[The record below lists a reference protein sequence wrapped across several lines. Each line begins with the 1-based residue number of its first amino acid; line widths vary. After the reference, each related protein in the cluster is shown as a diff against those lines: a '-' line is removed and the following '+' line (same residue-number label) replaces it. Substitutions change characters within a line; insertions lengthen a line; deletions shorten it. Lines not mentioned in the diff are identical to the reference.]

1 MDLSEITALVL
12 TYNEQQNVRR
22 TLGALTWAKQVV
34 VIDSFSTDRT
44 VELAR
49 AAHSNVQIVQRPF
62 DTHGA
67 QWNFG
72 LEQVR
77 TPWVLA
83 LDADYQLPPEFER
96 ELSRID
102 PAEEVT
108 GYEAEF
114 VYCIFG
120 QPLRATL
127 YPSHTILFRKERG
140 RYTDEGHTQALRLSG
155 NVRRLNSRILH
166 DDRKPLSRWMVSQD
180 RYSILE
186 ARHLLAARAEDLNA
200 PDRLRRRIFFAPLA
214 VFFYL
219 LVGKG
224 LILDGWRGWYY
235 VLQRL
240 VAEALLSLRLLTERE
255 GMENDADHLERG
267 A

>member
-1 MDLSEITALVL
+1 
-12 TYNEQQNVRR
+12 
-22 TLGALTWAKQVV
+22 VV
-34 VIDSFSTDRT
+34 VIDSLSTDGT

-49 AAHSNVQIVQRPF
+49 AAHPNVDVVQRAF
-62 DTHGA
+62 DTHGS

-83 LDADYQLPPEFER
+83 LDADYQLPPEFEQ
-96 ELSRID
+96 ELSRIEPSED
-102 PAEEVT
+102 VA
-108 GYEAEF
+108 GYETEF

-127 YPSHTILFRKERG
+127 YPPHTVLFRKDHG
-140 RYTDEGHTQALRLSG
+140 RYIDEGHTQVLRLSG

-166 DDRKPLSRWMVSQD
+166 DDRKPLSRWIAAQD

-186 ARHLLAARAEDLNA
+186 ARHLLAARREELNTT
-200 PDRLRRRIFFAPLA
+200 DRLRKRILFAPVA
-214 VFFYL
+214 VLVYL
-219 LVGKG
+219 LFAKG

-235 VLQRL
+235 VAQRTI
-240 VAEALLSLRLLTERE
+240 AETLLSLRLLTERE
-255 GMENDADHLERG
+255 GLENRRKGSEPVS
-267 A
+267 